1 MISLSLI
8 EDGIPDFLLLI
19 ATSGG
24 SEVARMHLCKDDFN
38 GPMSVKQAPTVVTAI
53 RIAADLKTAGA
64 GNWSAAATFLN
75 GIEDAAAFAA
85 NLGYNLNDWLV

>member
-1 MISLSLI
+1 MMKLTLT

-19 ATSGG
+19 ATVGG
-24 SEVARMHLCKDDFN
+24 QEVARMHLCKEDFN
-38 GPMSVKQAPTVVTAI
+38 GPMSVNQHPTVVTAI

-64 GNWSAAATFLN
+64 GNWSAAATFLE

-85 NLGYNLNDWLV
+85 LLGYNLNDWLK

>member
-1 MISLSLI
+1 MIKLTLT

-24 SEVARMHLCKDDFN
+24 SEVARMYLCKDDFN
-38 GPMSVKQAPTVVTAI
+38 GLMNVREQAVIVTAI

-75 GIEDAAAFAA
+75 GIEDAAAFASS
-85 NLGYNLNDWLV
+85 LCYNLNDWLS

>member
-1 MISLSLI
+1 MMKLTLT

-19 ATSGG
+19 ATAGG

-38 GPMSVKQAPTVVTAI
+38 GPMDVKWHPTVVTAI

-64 GNWSAAATFLN
+64 SNWSSAATFLD

-85 NLGYNLNDWLV
+85 ALGYNLNDWLA